1 MIIQIMD
8 IPKIIPNLIGMRL
21 NGMRNI
27 HMGILSIIAWILI
40 HHFRNNKKNI
50 ERNLRMRV
58 FECNECNNSYFL
70 RAIIND
76 MKLDETRY
84 NWVISDLD
92 LVPVFKGDYSGI
104 GAEETQSVA
113 YEFLKKIERE
123 KISIINSRKLY
134 SILEDTRT
142 INNGVFICIEKEY
155 NINVDTYRPIVEC
168 NKPNEMY
175 DTRAEYEIR
184 ILERELFFVLE
195 KKRKSTN

>member
-1 MIIQIMD
+1 
-8 IPKIIPNLIGMRL
+8 
-21 NGMRNI
+21 
-27 HMGILSIIAWILI
+27 
-40 HHFRNNKKNI
+40 
-50 ERNLRMRV
+50 MRV

-92 LVPVFKGDYSGI
+92 LVPIFKGDYSGI
-104 GAEETQSVA
+104 GAEEPQSVA